1 MKRTEAVIVKCVR
14 KLLMFIVAGSIAC
27 IPFLSSHAVESGD
40 TVDSS
45 NYSGYIMDTYE
56 RLGADRQDNTLG
68 VPSFYD
74 PRNLSY
80 TTPNKIQGESNLCW
94 LYATTGMAETFVS
107 KNYGTKFDV
116 SSSHGAVAMSN
127 AVGKSKNNVG
137 YYLNNPDCGGNN
149 VKAFQYLTNWN
160 SPIFNNKNAV
170 QWNSII
176 SENNYPLSDF
186 MDDSTQY
193 LNDGFSNSKSLFNIT
208 SMTYLNP
215 RDIDGIKLAIK
226 EYGAVTTGISTYCPQ
241 NKYVDSNGDINFYSD
256 SNPPALNHAV
266 MLVGW
271 DDKYSKNNFSPTLS
285 DKITSDGAWL
295 VKNTYED
302 EKYFWLSYQDGFLN
316 NKNNNVA
323 VITGVK
329 RADSNQKM
337 LSYDYFPV
345 AFNSKCYY
353 RDDLYLC
360 NIYDV
365 SQYTDIYDQ
374 IDDVMFYL
382 RSSGCRYE
390 LKVIPIEE
398 NSLPQNI
405 DEYKTVSNGTFNGE
419 GYITASFTD
428 PYMIGSASKY
438 AFVLHLSPLS
448 SSSRIYIPY
457 EGIGD
462 YNLLNSNIE
471 NYPEINSSESYYG
484 TSENNVIDWK
494 DCNVDTSY
502 CDNLVKGNLIIRPVL
517 SKSDSSVGDS
527 VTLEPNSITSINEN
541 ANIKISGN
549 LSFFSIYTSDN
560 RILREGVDYVRTE
573 NGITINATF
582 LKTLGNNYT
591 EIIFEFND
599 NINKKVI
606 VNPKADITNIKIV
619 GDPIVGEKLTAK
631 IEGLPEKDKYLVDY
645 QWQSSIN
652 GVSWTNISG
661 AYTKEYTVTE
671 NDFRRYIRV
680 RVKARKNGN
689 VIYPTIKYS
698 EPTKFKVVILG
709 DVNLDGNVSIQDA
722 TLVSKHI
729 VKLITL
735 TDEQILAA
743 DVDHDGVINITDS
756 TLIQKMI

>member
-1 MKRTEAVIVKCVR
+1 MKRNEAVIVKCVR

-45 NYSGYIMDTYE
+45 NYSGYIIDTYE

-302 EKYFWLSYQDGFLN
+302 EKYFGYH
-316 NKNNNVA
+316 
-323 VITGVK
+323 I
-329 RADSNQKM
+329 R
-337 LSYDYFPV
+337 
-345 AFNSKCYY
+345 
-353 RDDLYLC
+353 
-360 NIYDV
+360 
-365 SQYTDIYDQ
+365 
-374 IDDVMFYL
+374 
-382 RSSGCRYE
+382 
-390 LKVIPIEE
+390 
-398 NSLPQNI
+398 
-405 DEYKTVSNGTFNGE
+405 TVF
-419 GYITASFTD
+419 
-428 PYMIGSASKY
+428 
-438 AFVLHLSPLS
+438 
-448 SSSRIYIPY
+448 
-457 EGIGD
+457 
-462 YNLLNSNIE
+462 
-471 NYPEINSSESYYG
+471 
-484 TSENNVIDWK
+484 
-494 DCNVDTSY
+494 
-502 CDNLVKGNLIIRPVL
+502 
-517 SKSDSSVGDS
+517 
-527 VTLEPNSITSINEN
+527 
-541 ANIKISGN
+541 
-549 LSFFSIYTSDN
+549 
-560 RILREGVDYVRTE
+560 
-573 NGITINATF
+573 
-582 LKTLGNNYT
+582 
-591 EIIFEFND
+591 
-599 NINKKVI
+599 
-606 VNPKADITNIKIV
+606 
-619 GDPIVGEKLTAK
+619 
-631 IEGLPEKDKYLVDY
+631 
-645 QWQSSIN
+645 
-652 GVSWTNISG
+652 
-661 AYTKEYTVTE
+661 
-671 NDFRRYIRV
+671 
-680 RVKARKNGN
+680 
-689 VIYPTIKYS
+689 
-698 EPTKFKVVILG
+698 
-709 DVNLDGNVSIQDA
+709 
-722 TLVSKHI
+722 
-729 VKLITL
+729 
-735 TDEQILAA
+735 
-743 DVDHDGVINITDS
+743 
-756 TLIQKMI
+756 